1 MPAGY
6 SFRPRGWA
14 LALSAAA
21 CAAGIALGNWQLE
34 RAAQKRSAAASIEQ
48 LALRGELDAK
58 YTVFL
63 DNKVH
68 RGAPGYHV
76 VQPLRLAG
84 GKHVLVNRGWVPA
97 GATRDRLP
105 EIRTPLGEIAL
116 NGVRLQHFA
125 RAYAPDASKPQG
137 KVWQNVTQ
145 EDFSAWSGLVLEP
158 YVIEQH
164 SALDDALI
172 RDWPQAESGAAKN
185 ESYALQWFALA
196 ALAVVLFFVLS
207 IKREKQQT

>member
-34 RAAQKRSAAASIEQ
+34 RAAQKRSAATSVEQ
-48 LALRGELDAK
+48 LALRGELEPK
-58 YTVFL
+58 YTVLL
-63 DNKVH
+63 DNKIH

-76 VQPLRLAG
+76 VQPLGLAG

-105 EIRTPLGEIAL
+105 EIPTPAGEVAL
-116 NGVRLQHFA
+116 SGARLQHFA
-125 RAYAPDASKPQG
+125 QAYAPDATKPLG
-137 KVWQNVTQ
+137 KVWQNVTL
-145 EDFSAWSGLVLEP
+145 EHFSAWSGLALEP

-164 SALDDALI
+164 SALDDGLV
-172 RDWPQAESGAAKN
+172 RDWPQAESGAMKN
-185 ESYALQWFALA
+185 ESYALQWYSLA
-196 ALAVVLFFVLS
+196 ALAVVLFFVLN
-207 IKREKQQT
+207 IKRDKQQP